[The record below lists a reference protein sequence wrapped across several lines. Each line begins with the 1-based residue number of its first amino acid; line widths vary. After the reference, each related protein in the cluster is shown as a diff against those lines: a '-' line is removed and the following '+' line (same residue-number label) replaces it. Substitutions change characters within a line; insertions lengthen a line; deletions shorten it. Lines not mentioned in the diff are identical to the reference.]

1 MKEIISMIPAVIV
14 SILLFLISDY
24 FLKKD
29 KRDNLIKFDNN
40 PNYTSYLN
48 TKFKIGKLIA
58 VIMMIILILK
68 VVWIVIIEG

>member
-58 VIMMIILILK
+58 VIMMILLVLK
-68 VVWIVIIEG
+68 VIWIVII

>member
-1 MKEIISMIPAVIV
+1 MKEIISMIPAVVV

-58 VIMMIILILK
+58 VIMMILLVLK
-68 VVWIVIIEG
+68 VIWIVII